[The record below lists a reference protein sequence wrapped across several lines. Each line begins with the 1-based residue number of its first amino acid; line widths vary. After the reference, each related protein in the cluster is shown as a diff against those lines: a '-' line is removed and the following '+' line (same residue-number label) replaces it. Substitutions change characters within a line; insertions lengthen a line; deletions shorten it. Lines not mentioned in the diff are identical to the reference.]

1 MHPRLKEF
9 PMPTITPFLWF
20 DGQAQEAMTF
30 YTSIFKDSKVI
41 SSNPMSVQFELLGQ
55 RFIGLNAGPHH
66 KFNPA
71 VSLFVE
77 VETQAEID
85 NYWNKL
91 LDGGGRPDQCGWLQD
106 KFGLSWQVIPKGAAA
121 AADGFRSG
129 KGQARVGRDAEDGED
144 RSRGIAAR
152 ARWQVGVRALVRHSS
167 TCRHVDPCR
176 AGSGSPATT

>member
-1 MHPRLKEF
+1 
-9 PMPTITPFLWF
+9 MPTITPFLWF

-71 VSLFVE
+71 VSFFIE

-106 KFGLSWQVIPKGAAA
+106 KFGLSWQVIPKALPQLLSDPDPAKA
-121 AADGFRSG
+121 
-129 KGQARVGRDAEDGED
+129 K
-144 RSRGIAAR
+144 
-152 ARWQVGVRALVRHSS
+152 RALDAMLKMSKI
-167 TCRHVDPCR
+167 DLAEMQR
-176 AGSGSPATT
+176 AHAGK

>member
-1 MHPRLKEF
+1 
-9 PMPTITPFLWF
+9 MPTITPFLWF

-41 SSNPMSVQFELLGQ
+41 SSNPMSVQFELQGQ

-71 VSLFVE
+71 VSFFIE

-91 LDGGGRPDQCGWLQD
+91 LADGGRPDQCGWLQD
-106 KFGLSWQVIPKGAAA
+106 KFGLSWQVIPKALPQLLSDPDPAKA
-121 AADGFRSG
+121 
-129 KGQARVGRDAEDGED
+129 K
-144 RSRGIAAR
+144 
-152 ARWQVGVRALVRHSS
+152 RALDAMLKM
-167 TCRHVDPCR
+167 TKIDLAELQR
-176 AGSGSPATT
+176 AHAGT

>member
-1 MHPRLKEF
+1 
-9 PMPTITPFLWF
+9 MPTITPFLWF

-41 SSNPMSVQFELLGQ
+41 SSNPMSVQFELQGQ

-71 VSLFVE
+71 VSFFIE

-91 LDGGGRPDQCGWLQD
+91 LADGGRPDQCGWLQD
-106 KFGLSWQVIPKGAAA
+106 KFGLSWQVIPKALPQLLS
-121 AADGFRSG
+121 DP
-129 KGQARVGRDAEDGED
+129 DP
-144 RSRGIAAR
+144 AR
-152 ARWQVGVRALVRHSS
+152 AKRALDAMLKMSKI
-167 TCRHVDPCR
+167 DLAEMQR
-176 AGSGSPATT
+176 AHAGK

>member
-1 MHPRLKEF
+1 
-9 PMPTITPFLWF
+9 MPTITPFLWF

-66 KFNPA
+66 KFTPA
-71 VSLFVE
+71 VSFFIE

-91 LDGGGRPDQCGWLQD
+91 LEGGGRPDQCGWLQD
-106 KFGLSWQVIPKGAAA
+106 KFGLSWQVIPKALPQLLMDPDPAKA
-121 AADGFRSG
+121 
-129 KGQARVGRDAEDGED
+129 K
-144 RSRGIAAR
+144 
-152 ARWQVGVRALVRHSS
+152 RALDAMLKMSKI
-167 TCRHVDPCR
+167 DLAEMQR
-176 AGSGSPATT
+176 AHAGK

>member
-1 MHPRLKEF
+1 
-9 PMPTITPFLWF
+9 MPTITPFLWF

-71 VSLFVE
+71 VSFFVE

-106 KFGLSWQVIPKGAAA
+106 KFGLSWQVIPKALPQLLSDPDPAKA
-121 AADGFRSG
+121 
-129 KGQARVGRDAEDGED
+129 K
-144 RSRGIAAR
+144 
-152 ARWQVGVRALVRHSS
+152 RALDAMLKMSKI
-167 TCRHVDPCR
+167 DLAELKR
-176 AGSGSPATT
+176 AHAGN

>member
-1 MHPRLKEF
+1 
-9 PMPTITPFLWF
+9 MPTITPFLWF

-66 KFNPA
+66 KFTPA
-71 VSLFVE
+71 VSFFFE

-91 LDGGGRPDQCGWLQD
+91 LSDGGRPDQCGWLQD
-106 KFGLSWQVIPKGAAA
+106 KFGLSWQVIPKALPQLLSDPDPAKA
-121 AADGFRSG
+121 
-129 KGQARVGRDAEDGED
+129 K
-144 RSRGIAAR
+144 
-152 ARWQVGVRALVRHSS
+152 RALDAMLKM
-167 TCRHVDPCR
+167 TKIDLAELQR
-176 AGSGSPATT
+176 AHAGT

>member
-1 MHPRLKEF
+1 
-9 PMPTITPFLWF
+9 MPTITPFLWF

-41 SSNPMSVQFELLGQ
+41 ASNPMSVQFELQGQ

-71 VSLFVE
+71 VSFFIE

-91 LDGGGRPDQCGWLQD
+91 LADGGRPDQCGWLQD
-106 KFGLSWQVIPKGAAA
+106 KFGLSWQVIPKALPQLLS
-121 AADGFRSG
+121 DP
-129 KGQARVGRDAEDGED
+129 DP
-144 RSRGIAAR
+144 AR
-152 ARWQVGVRALVRHSS
+152 AKRALDAMLKMSKI
-167 TCRHVDPCR
+167 DLAEMQR
-176 AGSGSPATT
+176 AHAGK

>member
-1 MHPRLKEF
+1 
-9 PMPTITPFLWF
+9 MPTITPFLWF

-41 SSNPMSVQFELLGQ
+41 SSNPMSVQFELQGQ

-71 VSLFVE
+71 VSFFIE

-91 LDGGGRPDQCGWLQD
+91 LSDGGRPDQCGWLQD
-106 KFGLSWQVIPKGAAA
+106 KFGLSWQVIPKALPQLLS
-121 AADGFRSG
+121 DPD
-129 KGQARVGRDAEDGED
+129 QAKAN
-144 RSRGIAAR
+144 
-152 ARWQVGVRALVRHSS
+152 RALDAMLKM
-167 TCRHVDPCR
+167 TKIDLAELQR
-176 AGSGSPATT
+176 AHAGT